1 MRTPVIVV
9 TDLYQPPED
18 PGDNFD
24 IVLPF
29 AWDRIDLRAVILDV
43 SVEKRDSK
51 REGVPGYPGPR
62 EPGIIPLAQLN
73 ALFGSSV
80 PSGVSPFG
88 RMRHGRDEMRDVPAF
103 QQTGP
108 ELILRT
114 LREAERPV
122 EIMSFGSARPIAVA
136 FNRDPGLFREKVA
149 RIHLSAGSETLDYLE
164 WNVYLDPI
172 AVTRLVESDLPM
184 ALYPC
189 ATAVDCFSYG
199 THNTLWWLEDF
210 TWLDSLDPALRRYLL
225 YGLGASTRIDFLRAL
240 DEDPPHEI
248 VREVY
253 GRRHAVWETAAWV
266 EASRSAIVRR
276 ADGTHAIIGRED
288 VLPTDSVIRN
298 ALVPAR
304 REAHDSGLYL
314 FDIDDSDGR
323 TTVFT
328 RDDPYEYES
337 ALREALPRL
346 YASFIAEGWQGTATG
361 SLDDGPRTP
370 YAGPLG

>member
-29 AWDRIDLRAVILDV
+29 AWNRIDLRAVVLDV

-73 ALFGSSV
+73 ALFGSAV
-80 PSGVSPFG
+80 PSAVAPFA
-88 RMRHGRDEMRDVPAF
+88 RMRHGEDQMRDVPAF
-103 QQTGP
+103 QQAGP

-114 LREAERPV
+114 LRESDRPV

-136 FNRDPGLFREKVA
+136 FNRAPDLFREKVA

-172 AVTRLVESDLPM
+172 AVTRLVESDLAM

-199 THNTLWWLEDF
+199 THNTLWWLEGF
-210 TWLDSLDPALRRYLL
+210 AWLDGLDPAIRRYLL

-240 DEDPPHEI
+240 DEDPPSET
-248 VREVY
+248 VRQVY
-253 GRRHAVWETAAWV
+253 ARRHAVWETAAWV

-276 ADGTHAIIGRED
+276 AGGTYAIVGREE
-288 VLPTDSVIRN
+288 VLPTDTVIRN

-314 FDIDDSDGR
+314 FDVEDSDGR

-328 RDDPYEYES
+328 RDDPYEYEA
-337 ALREALPRL
+337 ALRDALPRL
-346 YASFIAEGWQGTATG
+346 YASFVADGWQGTAAG
-361 SLDDGPRTP
+361 RLEDGPRAP